1 MDRSYYMEEL
11 YIRLQYFSRL
21 KMDDMVVSAQ
31 LIGWSWGLAAE
42 GEVAA

>member
-11 YIRLQYFSRL
+11 YIRLQYFSRM
-21 KMDDMVVSAQ
+21 KIDDMVLSAQ
-31 LIGWSWGLAAE
+31 LIGKSWGLAAE